1 MTARADDHGSAAA
14 TNELRRAAGGE
25 GTTTGGHE
33 TPWPVEPWALREP
46 ALDLD
51 QLARTES
58 VFALANGHLGLRGNL
73 DEGEPRGISGTYV
86 NGFYESFQLQY
97 GESGYGFAEDG
108 QTGVNV
114 QDGKVIHLMLE
125 DEPVD
130 VLRGTVLHH
139 ERVLDF
145 RSGTLDR
152 EMHWRSTYGREVK
165 IRTRRLVSFTQRSMA
180 AIEYEIEAVDQPMR
194 VALQSN
200 LVANLPARE
209 GEIDPRKGKDLGA
222 VLESRLARGFELRA
236 MLVHTTKAS
245 GLTCASGMEHV
256 IEGDPAELH
265 TAVYVE
271 EDTARVTISAQ
282 LTPGKPLRF
291 VKYIAYHWSS
301 RQSPEF
307 LRDQVAASL
316 VNAEAEGWKKLCA
329 DQRAFLDR
337 FWDKADVTIEGDPAV
352 QQALRFALF
361 HLLQA
366 GARIEGRAIS
376 AKGLTGPGYDGHA
389 FWDTETFVLPFMTYV
404 MPEVVRH
411 ALVWRHSTLDLA
423 RERAQLLGFEGATMP
438 WRTIHG
444 EECSGYWPAGSA
456 ALHINGDVADAVRRY
471 LDATGD
477 EEFAINEGGE
487 LLVETARLWISA
499 GDYDHAGQ
507 FRIDGV
513 TGPDEY
519 SALVDNNVF
528 TNLGARANLR
538 TAAEVAGRLPELCER
553 MGVDEHELERWRH
566 AAEATYI
573 PYDQRLGVHPQ
584 DQGFLL
590 HDPWNF
596 EATPPEKYP
605 LLLHFPYFQL
615 YRRQVIKQADLVLA
629 LHLHGD
635 AFTPEEKRRN
645 FEYYEGLTVR
655 DSSLSACT
663 QAIVAAEVGHME
675 LAYDYLREAAFVDIH
690 DLHRNT
696 GDGLHIASLAGSVL
710 AVTNGL
716 GGMRDSAGRLR
727 FCPRLP
733 ADISAVSFA
742 VTVHGAR
749 MRVRIDQEQATY
761 ELETGAFLEFEHC
774 DTPVRLEYG
783 TPQSRPIVQLVEL
796 PRPEQ
801 PDGRGPARR
810 GEAPRK

>member
-1 MTARADDHGSAAA
+1 MSWTADGVPGPEMDALQPDA
-14 TNELRRAAGGE
+14 T
-25 GTTTGGHE
+25 GHHA
-33 TPWPVEPWALREP
+33 PWPVEPWGLTEP
-46 ALDLD
+46 ELDLD

-58 VFALANGHLGLRGNL
+58 VFALSNGHLGLRGNL

-86 NGFYESFQLQY
+86 NGFYESFTLEY
-97 GESGYGFAEDG
+97 GETGYGFAEDG
-108 QTGVNV
+108 QTVVNV

-139 ERVLDF
+139 QRRLDF
-145 RSGTLDR
+145 RTGTLDR
-152 EMHWRSTYGREVK
+152 ELHWRSTYGREVK
-165 IRTRRLVSFTQRSMA
+165 IRTRRLVSFDQRSTA
-180 AIEYEIEAVDQPMR
+180 AIEYTIEAVHQPMR

-200 LVANLPARE
+200 LMANLPARE
-209 GEIDPRKGKDLGA
+209 GAGDPRKGKDLGE
-222 VLESRLARGFELRA
+222 VLEPRLARGFELRA

-245 GLTCASGMEHV
+245 QLTCASGMEHV
-256 IEGDPAELH
+256 IYGDPEDLH

-271 EDTARVTISAQ
+271 DDVARVTISAQ

-291 VKYIAYHWSS
+291 VKLMAYHWSS

-307 LRDQVAASL
+307 LRDQAAASL
-316 VNAEAEGWKKLCA
+316 VNGQAKGWEGLLV

-337 FWDKADVTIEGDPAV
+337 FWACADVTIDGDPAV

-366 GARIEGRAIS
+366 GARIEGRALA

-389 FWDTETFVLPFMTYV
+389 FWDTETFVLPVLTYV
-404 MPEVVRH
+404 LPEVVRH

-423 RERAQLLGFEGATMP
+423 RERAQVLGLGGATLP

-456 ALHINGDVADAVRRY
+456 GLHINGDVADAVRRY

-477 EEFAINEGGE
+477 EEFAANEGGE

-499 GDYDHAGQ
+499 GDYDHAGR

-519 SALVDNNVF
+519 SALVDNNIF

-538 TAAEVAGRLPELCER
+538 TAADVVARLPELAAR
-553 MGVDEHELERWRH
+553 MDVDGDELDGWRR
-566 AAEATYI
+566 AAESMLV
-573 PYDQRLGVHPQ
+573 PYDERIGVHPQ

-590 HDPWNF
+590 HDPWDFAN
-596 EATPPEKYP
+596 TPPEKYP

-629 LHLHGD
+629 LHLHGE
-635 AFTPEEKRRN
+635 AFTPEQKRRN

-663 QAIVAAEVGHME
+663 QSIVAAEVGHLE
-675 LAYDYLREAAFVDIH
+675 LAYDYLREAAFVDLH

-696 GDGLHIASLAGSVL
+696 GDGLHIASLAGAVL

-733 ADISAVSFA
+733 VDVAGVSFA
-742 VTVHGAR
+742 VTVRGAR
-749 MRVRIDQEQATY
+749 MRIRIDPEQAHY
-761 ELETGAFLEFEHC
+761 ELETGDAIEFDHC
-774 DTPVRLEYG
+774 DTPVRVESG
-783 TPQSRPIVQLVEL
+783 KPQSRPLIRLAEL

-801 PDGRGPARR
+801 PEGRAPARR
-810 GEAPRK
+810 GEAPR

>member
-1 MTARADDHGSAAA
+1 MSAPA
-14 TNELRRAAGGE
+14 TSLPDGE
-25 GTTTGGHE
+25 T
-33 TPWPVEPWALREP
+33 WPVEPWAVREP
-46 ALDLD
+46 ELDLD

-58 VFALANGHLGLRGNL
+58 VFALSNGHLGLRGNL

-86 NGFYESFQLQY
+86 NGFHESFTLEY

-108 QTGVNV
+108 QTLVNV

-139 ERVLDF
+139 ERILDF
-145 RSGTLDR
+145 RTGTLDR
-152 EMHWRSTYGREVK
+152 ELHWRSTYGREVK
-165 IRTRRLVSFTQRSMA
+165 IRTRRLVSFNHRSTA
-180 AIEYEIEAVDQPMR
+180 AIEYEIEAVEAPMR
-194 VALQSN
+194 IALQSN
-200 LVANLPARE
+200 LVANLPTQEEAR
-209 GEIDPRKGKDLGA
+209 DPRKGKDLGA
-222 VLESRLARGFELRA
+222 VLEGRLARGFELRA
-236 MLVHTTKAS
+236 VLAHTTRNS
-245 GLTCASGMEHV
+245 ELTCAAGMEHV
-256 IEGDPAELH
+256 IDASAEDLH

-271 EDTARVTISAQ
+271 EDLARVTISCLLQ
-282 LTPGKPLRF
+282 PGKPFRF
-291 VKYIAYHWSS
+291 VKFMAYHWSS

-307 LRDQVAASL
+307 LRDQVTASL
-316 VNAEAEGWKKLCA
+316 TNACAEGWGGLLD

-337 FWDKADVTIEGDPAV
+337 YWEKADVVVEGDPVV
-352 QQALRFALF
+352 QQALRFSLF

-366 GARIEGRAIS
+366 GARIEGRALA

-389 FWDTETFVLPFMTYV
+389 FWDTETFVLPWMTYV

-411 ALVWRHSTLDLA
+411 ALAWRHSILDLA
-423 RERAQLLGFEGATMP
+423 RERATLLGLGGATLP

-477 EEFAINEGGE
+477 DEFARNEGGE

-499 GDYDHAGQ
+499 GCYDHARN

-528 TNLGARANLR
+528 TNLGAQTNLR
-538 TAAEVAGRLPELCER
+538 AAAETVARLPELAGR
-553 MGVDEHELERWRH
+553 MEVSEEELERWRD
-566 AAEATYI
+566 AAEAMYV
-573 PYDQRLGVHPQ
+573 PYDERLGVHPQ

-590 HDPWNF
+590 HDPWDF
-596 EATPPEKYP
+596 GATPPEKYP

-635 AFTPEEKRRN
+635 AFSAEEKRRN
-645 FEYYEGLTVR
+645 FDYYEGLTVR

-663 QAIVAAEVGHME
+663 QAIIAAEVGHLD
-675 LAYDYLREAAFVDIH
+675 LAYDYLREAAFVDLH
-690 DLHRNT
+690 DLHHNT
-696 GDGLHIASLAGSVL
+696 ADGLHIASLAGAVL
-710 AVTNGL
+710 AVTNGF
-716 GGMRDSAGRLR
+716 GGMRDSGGQLR

-733 ADISAVSFA
+733 RDVPGVSFA
-742 VTVHGAR
+742 VTVRGAR
-749 MRVRIDQEQATY
+749 LRVQIDQERARY
-761 ELETGAFLEFEHC
+761 ELESGSALEFRHWDEE
-774 DTPVRLEYG
+774 VRVEAG
-783 TPQSRPIVQLVEL
+783 TPLELPTPEVEEL
-796 PRPEQ
+796 PRPTQ
-801 PDGRGPARR
+801 PPGREPARR
-810 GEAPRK
+810 DG

>member
-1 MTARADDHGSAAA
+1 MTTS
-14 TNELRRAAGGE
+14 
-25 GTTTGGHE
+25 GGHS
-33 TPWPVEPWALREP
+33 TPWPVEPWAITEP
-46 ALDLD
+46 ELDLD

-86 NGFYESFQLQY
+86 NGFYESFALQY
-97 GESGYGFAEDG
+97 GETGYGFAEDG
-108 QTGVNV
+108 ETVVNV

-130 VLRGTVLHH
+130 VLRGTVLGH
-139 ERVLDF
+139 ERRLDF
-145 RSGTLDR
+145 RTGVLDR
-152 EMHWRSTYGREVK
+152 HLHWRSTYGREVK
-165 IRTRRLVSFTQRSMA
+165 IHTRRVVSFDQRSTA
-180 AIEYEIEAVDQPMR
+180 AIEYTIEAVDQPMR
-194 VALQSN
+194 VVLQSI
-200 LVANLPARE
+200 LVANQPVRE
-209 GEIDPRKGKDLGA
+209 GEADPRKGKDLGA
-222 VLESRLARGFELRA
+222 VLESDLARGFQLRA
-236 MLVHTTKAS
+236 MLVHTTRES
-245 GLTCASGMEHV
+245 RLTCAAGMEHV
-256 IEGDPAELH
+256 IYGEPEDLH

-271 EDTARVTISAQ
+271 DNVARVTISAQ
-282 LTPGKPLRF
+282 LTPGTPLRF
-291 VKYIAYHWSS
+291 VKLMAYHWSS
-301 RQSPEF
+301 RQSAEF

-316 VNAEAEGWKKLCA
+316 ANAEAKGWERLLS

-337 FWDKADVTIEGDPAV
+337 FWECADVTIDGDPAV
-352 QQALRFALF
+352 QQALRFSLF

-366 GARIEGRAIS
+366 GARIEGRAIA

-389 FWDTETFVLPFMTYV
+389 FWDTETFVLPVLTYV
-404 MPEVVRH
+404 LPEVVRH

-423 RERAQLLGFEGATMP
+423 RERAQLLGFAGATLP

-477 EEFAINEGGE
+477 EEFAAREGGE

-499 GDYDHAGQ
+499 GSYDHAGT

-538 TAAEVAGRLPELCER
+538 TAAEVVGRLPALAER
-553 MGVDEHELERWRH
+553 MGVDAEELEAWRH
-566 AAEATYI
+566 AADAAYI
-573 PYDQRLGVHPQ
+573 PYDERLGVHPQ
-584 DQGFLL
+584 DQDFLL
-590 HDPWNF
+590 HDPWDF
-596 EATPPEKYP
+596 GGTPPEKYP

-615 YRRQVIKQADLVLA
+615 YRRQVVKQADLVLA

-635 AFTPEEKRRN
+635 AFTPEQKRRN

-663 QAIVAAEVGHME
+663 QSIVAAEVGHLE
-675 LAYDYLREAAFVDIH
+675 LAYDYLREAAFVDLH

-696 GDGLHIASLAGSVL
+696 GDGLHIASLAGAVL

-716 GGMRDSAGRLR
+716 GGMRDSASRLR

-733 ADISAVSFA
+733 AEIAGASFA
-742 VTVHGAR
+742 VTVRGTR
-749 MRVRIDQEQATY
+749 MRIRIDQEQAHY
-761 ELETGAFLEFEHC
+761 ELETGEVLEFDHC
-774 DTPVRLEYG
+774 DGPVRVEAG
-783 TPQSRPIVQLVEL
+783 HPQSRPIVKLGEL

-801 PDGRGPARR
+801 PDGRAPMRR
-810 GEAPRK
+810 GEEPVEH

>member
-1 MTARADDHGSAAA
+1 MTPP
-14 TNELRRAAGGE
+14 
-25 GTTTGGHE
+25 
-33 TPWPVEPWALREP
+33 PWPVEEWSITEP
-46 ALDLD
+46 ELDVEE
-51 QLARTES
+51 LARTES
-58 VFALANGHLGLRGNL
+58 VFALSNGHLGLRGNL

-86 NGFYESFQLQY
+86 NGFYESYALQY

-108 QTGVNV
+108 ETVVNV
-114 QDGKVIHLMLE
+114 QDGKIIHLMLE

-139 ERVLDF
+139 QRRLDF
-145 RSGTLDR
+145 RTGILER

-165 IRTRRLVSFTQRSMA
+165 IRTRRIVSFVQRSVA
-180 AIEYEIEAVDQPMR
+180 AIEYEIEAIDQPMR

-200 LVANLPARE
+200 LVANQPARE
-209 GEIDPRKGKDLGA
+209 GTADPRKGKDLGA
-222 VLESRLARGFELRA
+222 VLQPELARGFELRA
-236 MLVHTTKAS
+236 MLVHTTRAS
-245 GLTCASGMEHV
+245 QLTCASGMEHL
-256 IEGDPAELH
+256 IEGEPEDLH

-271 EDTARVTISAQ
+271 DDVARVTISAQ
-282 LTPGKPLRF
+282 LTPGTPLRF
-291 VKYIAYHWSS
+291 VKLMAYHWSS
-301 RQSPEF
+301 RQSAEF

-316 VNAEAEGWKKLCA
+316 ANAQAEGFSGLCRDQKK
-329 DQRAFLDR
+329 FLDR
-337 FWDKADVTIEGDPAV
+337 FWERADVTVDGDPQV
-352 QQALRFALF
+352 QQALRFSLF

-366 GARIEGRAIS
+366 GARIEGRAIP

-389 FWDTETFVLPFMTYV
+389 FWDTETFVLPVLTYIL
-404 MPEVVRH
+404 PDVVRH
-411 ALVWRHSTLDLA
+411 ALTWRHSTLDLA
-423 RERAQLLGFEGATMP
+423 RERAQLLGLGGATLP

-477 EEFAINEGGE
+477 DEFAANEGGE
-487 LLVETARLWISA
+487 LLVETARLWMSA
-499 GDYDHAGQ
+499 GSYDHAKN

-538 TAAEVAGRLPELCER
+538 TACEVAGRLPELRER
-553 MGVDEHELERWRH
+553 MEISDEEFARWGE
-566 AAEATYI
+566 AADAVLV
-573 PYDQRLGVHPQ
+573 PYDERLGVHPQ

-590 HDPWNF
+590 HDPWDF
-596 EATPPEKYP
+596 AGTPQEKYP

-645 FEYYEGLTVR
+645 FDYYESLTVR

-663 QAIVAAEVGHME
+663 QSIVAAEVGHME
-675 LAYDYLREAAFVDIH
+675 LAYDYLREAAFVDLH
-690 DLHRNT
+690 DLHHNT
-696 GDGLHIASLAGSVL
+696 GDGLHVASLAGAVL

-733 ADISAVSFA
+733 ADIQGASFA

-749 MRVRIDQEQATY
+749 LRIRIDQQEAHY
-761 ELETGAFLEFEHC
+761 ELEVGDAIEFEHC
-774 DTPVRLEYG
+774 DTHVRVEAG
-783 TPQSRPIVQLVEL
+783 KPQSRAIVALHEL

-801 PDGRGPARR
+801 PDGRAPIRR
-810 GEAPRK
+810 GEAPR